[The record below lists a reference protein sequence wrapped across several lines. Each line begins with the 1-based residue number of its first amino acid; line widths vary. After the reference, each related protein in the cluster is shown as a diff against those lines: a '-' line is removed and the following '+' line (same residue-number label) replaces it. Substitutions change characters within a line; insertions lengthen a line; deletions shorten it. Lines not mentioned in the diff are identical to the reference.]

1 MWSFEIYVIEGERDI
16 NTYMYLKEY
25 VSTSE
30 PHIIDSLHI
39 QTIGEGDRI
48 TGNNE
53 GDRIGQLNDTT
64 ELIQLEYQF
73 ESSIRGGAAWVRSVT
88 VFVAVSPHKI
98 QLVGELEYY
107 SVECLAREMM
117 RYFVLKKSF
126 PVQLA
131 IEKPTGFMKLT

>member
-1 MWSFEIYVIEGERDI
+1 
-16 NTYMYLKEY
+16 MYLKEY

-53 GDRIGQLNDTT
+53 GDRIGQLNDTS

-73 ESSIRGGAAWVRSVT
+73 ESSIRGGAAWDRSVT

-98 QLVGELEYY
+98 QLVDELEYY
-107 SVECLAREMM
+107 SVECLAWENDEILCSKEMFS
-117 RYFVLKKSF
+117 YSISDYELLCQKS
-126 PVQLA
+126 
-131 IEKPTGFMKLT
+131 